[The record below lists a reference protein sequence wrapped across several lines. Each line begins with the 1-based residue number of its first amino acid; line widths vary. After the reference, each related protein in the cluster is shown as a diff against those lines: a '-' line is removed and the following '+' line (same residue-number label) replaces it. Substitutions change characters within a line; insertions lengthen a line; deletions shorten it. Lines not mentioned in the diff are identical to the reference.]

1 MSEEITES
9 MSFKKWT
16 NLIADRI
23 KLAQTHASFK
33 VNEEMLQLYWEI
45 GNSIITQQKQEGWGT
60 KIIDLLA
67 QNLADT
73 FPNSTGF
80 SVRNLKYMRAF
91 AEAYPQYPIVQVP
104 LEQSNTEFVQV
115 PLAQI
120 TWYHHISL
128 LSKVKEQKERAFYIV
143 ETAKNEWSRD
153 VMLLQIESKLYE
165 RNGKAINNFEST
177 LPDYQSDL
185 AKSIFKDPYH
195 FGFLTLATKIKEL
208 EIEKLLTEKITD
220 FLLELGKGFAFVGRQ
235 YAIEVDQT
243 DYKIDL
249 LFYHTV
255 LHAYIVI
262 ELKAGE
268 FKPEYISKLNF
279 YISAIDDTLKT
290 AKDEPTIGLLLCASK
305 SSVKVEYAM
314 RGLDK
319 PLGVASYQLEAL
331 VKENMDKLHLLEDEN
346 EL

>member
-1 MSEEITES
+1 MSKEITES
-9 MSFKKWT
+9 KAFLNWT
-16 NLIADRI
+16 IIISDKI
-23 KLAQTHASFK
+23 KQAQTRASFK
-33 VNEEMLQLYWEI
+33 VNEEMLQLYWDI
-45 GNSIITQQKQEGWGT
+45 GNSIITQQKQEGWGS

-67 QNLADT
+67 YNLAVT

-80 SVRNLKYMRAF
+80 SLRNLKYMRAF

-104 LEQSNTEFVQV
+104 LALSNTEFVQV

-128 LSKVKEQKERAFYIV
+128 IAKVKEQNERAFYII

-153 VMLLQIESKLYE
+153 VMLLQIESKLFE
-165 RNGKAINNFEST
+165 RNGKAINNFKHT

-235 YAIEVDQT
+235 YAIEVDNT
-243 DYKIDL
+243 DYRIDL

-268 FKPEYISKLNF
+268 FKPEYVSKLNF
-279 YISAIDDTLKT
+279 YISAIDDSLKT
-290 AKDEPTIGLLLCASK
+290 SGDEPTIGLLLCASK
-305 SSVKVEYAM
+305 SNVKVEYAM

-331 VKENMDKLHLLEDEN
+331 VKENLDKLN
-346 EL
+346 ELNDDNE

>member
-1 MSEEITES
+1 MSEEITAS
-9 MSFKKWT
+9 KVFLNWT
-16 NLIADRI
+16 NLIADKI
-23 KLAQTHASFK
+23 KLAQTRASFK
-33 VNEEMLQLYWEI
+33 VNEEMLHLYWDI
-45 GNSIITQQKQEGWGT
+45 GNSIMSQQKQEGWGT

-67 QNLADT
+67 NNLAVT

-91 AEAYPQYPIVQVP
+91 AEAYPNYPIVQVP
-104 LEQSNTEFVQV
+104 LAQDNTEFVQV

-128 LSKVKEQKERAFYIV
+128 LSKVKEQNERAFYII

-153 VMLLQIESKLYE
+153 VMMLQIESKLYE
-165 RNGKAINNFEST
+165 RNGKAINNFKNT

-185 AKSIFKDPYH
+185 AKNIFKDPYQ

-249 LFYHTV
+249 LFYHTI

-279 YISAIDDTLKT
+279 YISAIDDSLKT
-290 AKDEPTIGLLLCASK
+290 ANDEPTIGLLLCASK
-305 SSVKVEYAM
+305 SNVKVEYAM

-331 VKENMDKLHLLEDEN
+331 VKENIDKLNQLEDEK
-346 EL
+346 

>member
-1 MSEEITES
+1 MSKEITES
-9 MSFKKWT
+9 KSFLNWT
-16 NLIADRI
+16 ILISDKI
-23 KLAQTHASFK
+23 KQAQTRASFK
-33 VNEEMLQLYWEI
+33 VNEEMLQLYWDI
-45 GNSIITQQKQEGWGT
+45 GNSIITQQKQEGWGS
-60 KIIDLLA
+60 KIIDLLSF
-67 QNLADT
+67 NLAVT

-80 SVRNLKYMRAF
+80 SLRNLKYMRAF

-104 LEQSNTEFVQV
+104 LALSNTEFVQV

-128 LSKVKEQKERAFYIV
+128 IAKVKEQNERAFYII

-165 RNGKAINNFEST
+165 RNGKAINNFKHT

-235 YAIEVDQT
+235 YAIEVDNT
-243 DYKIDL
+243 DYRIDL

-268 FKPEYISKLNF
+268 FKPEYVSKLNF
-279 YISAIDDTLKT
+279 YISAIDDSLKT
-290 AKDEPTIGLLLCASK
+290 SGDEPTIGLLLCASK
-305 SSVKVEYAM
+305 SNVKVEYAM

-331 VKENMDKLHLLEDEN
+331 VKENLDKLN
-346 EL
+346 ELNDDNE